1 METGLIQRLK
11 AVPLIGICH
20 DDVAGELLGVT
31 LHTLDVLSVAA
42 VPKRARVPEGQDGV
56 IFH

>member
-1 METGLIQRLK
+1 LREPERLK
-11 AVPLIGICH
+11 AVPFIRICH

-31 LHTLDVLSVAA
+31 LHALDVLSVVA
-42 VPKRARVPEGQDGV
+42 VPKLARVPEGQDGV